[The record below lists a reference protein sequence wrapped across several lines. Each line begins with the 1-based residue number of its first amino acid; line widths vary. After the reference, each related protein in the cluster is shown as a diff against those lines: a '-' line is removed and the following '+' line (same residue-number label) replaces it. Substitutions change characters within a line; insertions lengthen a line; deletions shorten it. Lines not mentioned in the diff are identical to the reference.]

1 LASRLELLAVR
12 TALPEECGTV
22 ASILA
27 EAFEP
32 YRSQYTPAAFQA
44 TTLSADQV
52 RTRLEEGPVWLAF
65 LTGVPVGTLSAMYR
79 SGSLYLRSLA
89 VVPTAQRIGV
99 ARALIAE
106 AEGFARSAGIGH
118 MWLTTTPFLTG
129 ATELYKRAGF
139 RPSPHPIEPLFGTA
153 LLRLEKGVV

>member
-1 LASRLELLAVR
+1 M
-12 TALPEECGTV
+12 

-44 TTLSADQV
+44 TTLSANEV
-52 RTRLEEGPVWLAF
+52 RSRLEEGPVWLAF
-65 LTGVPVGTLSAMYR
+65 LTGVPVGTLSAVHR
-79 SGSLYLRSLA
+79 TGSLYLRSLA
-89 VVPTAQRIGV
+89 VIPTAQRNGV
-99 ARALIAE
+99 AGALIAE
-106 AEGFARSAGIGH
+106 AEQFARSMGIEQ

-129 ATELYKRAGF
+129 AIELYKRAGF
-139 RPSPHPIEPLFGTA
+139 RLSAHPIEPLFGTT